1 MKHPHEATFKEIQS
15 NKYLKISCCFR
26 EIKPLAVDYSTGN
39 ATYENGN
46 QAEDEVV
53 YDNIIPLRVNHEP
66 VYLELSFVN
75 NQAFHPTRQEQSDEA
90 VYANLPAIRNSEMK
104 PSTGDESEVIYS
116 AIRPTIN
123 QTDNK

>member
-1 MKHPHEATFKEIQS
+1 VKNPYDAVYKEIKS
-15 NKYLKISCCFR
+15 NEYLKISYCFR
-26 EIKPLAVDYSTGN
+26 EIKPPAVDYSTGN
-39 ATYENGN
+39 TTYENGN
-46 QAEDEVV
+46 QTEDEVV

-75 NQAFHPTRQEQSDEA
+75 NEAIRSTRQEQSDEA

-104 PSTGDESEVIYS
+104 PSTCDESEIIYS

-123 QTDNK
+123 QTNK